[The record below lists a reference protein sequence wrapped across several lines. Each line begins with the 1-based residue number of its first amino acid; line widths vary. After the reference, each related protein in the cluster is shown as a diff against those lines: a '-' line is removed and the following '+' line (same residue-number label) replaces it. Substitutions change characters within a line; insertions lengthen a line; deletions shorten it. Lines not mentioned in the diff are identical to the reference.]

1 MKIKYK
7 ILIGLVYTI
16 IVGFIVS
23 TIQHRLTMEELKSQY
38 EEEYCEVVNEYTG
51 GVDGDQW
58 NELFAVLVEIEEE
71 RNELQEIIDSGL
83 DEYYEEYFEK
93 DGGSDADAW
102 ISLFYN
108 LTDPINWLFTFI
120 IATFIATFYLAFY
133 SAKLWI
139 QRYFKG
145 EIDDR

>member
-16 IVGFIVS
+16 VIGFIVS
-23 TIQHRLTMEELKSQY
+23 TVQHRLTQEEMKSIY
-38 EEEYCEVVNEYTG
+38 EEEYCEVIYEYTG
-51 GVDGDQW
+51 EVDSEEW
-58 NELFAVLVEIEEE
+58 EELTLLAMELMQE
-71 RNELQEIIDSGL
+71 RDELQEEIDNGL
-83 DEYYEEYFEK
+83 DELLKE
-93 DGGSDADAW
+93 DGSSDADAY

-108 LTDPINWLFTFI
+108 LADPINWLFTFI

-145 EIDDR
+145 EIDEG